1 MRPGDRLQLACLA
14 EAAEALRHVA
24 GLTLRPDAGSRGRS
38 SSGLCATA
46 AAATRQRRPTPV
58 MPLAFP
64 SSHPP
69 PLTSSPPSST
79 APSSSSSLLLVEA
92 AIASGSGIAGLPL
105 GEVLGS
111 AAPQHGQ
118 KVFPA
123 RQQPMRP
130 TRRCKRTLAC
140 PGLVPR
146 PSPPGCRR
154 NAASVLCDAFPKSHL
169 VAFCCLPPSLG
180 AARHRGLV
188 GAPTARHLRRPPPLR
203 AHHAHHTRSRNGR
216 GHVAAAAAVAT
227 DSAAAT
233 GTAAAATVVT
243 IVVVTVVAAAAA
255 AAAAA
260 ATGHHD
266 ISSQRPWAS
275 TR

>member
-1 MRPGDRLQLACLA
+1 MLLRSAEDAASDPRMHHHAVALQLTPEVRIRPGDRLRLACLA

-58 MPLAFP
+58 TPLAFP

-130 TRRCKRTLAC
+130 TRRCKRALAC
-140 PGLVPR
+140 PGLASLAAIAPWVPQGR
-146 PSPPGCRR
+146 C
-154 NAASVLCDAFPKSHL
+154 
-169 VAFCCLPPSLG
+169 
-180 AARHRGLV
+180 V
-188 GAPTARHLRRPPPLR
+188 GAL
-203 AHHAHHTRSRNGR
+203 
-216 GHVAAAAAVAT
+216 
-227 DSAAAT
+227 
-233 GTAAAATVVT
+233 
-243 IVVVTVVAAAAA
+243 
-255 AAAAA
+255 
-260 ATGHHD
+260 
-266 ISSQRPWAS
+266 
-275 TR
+275 